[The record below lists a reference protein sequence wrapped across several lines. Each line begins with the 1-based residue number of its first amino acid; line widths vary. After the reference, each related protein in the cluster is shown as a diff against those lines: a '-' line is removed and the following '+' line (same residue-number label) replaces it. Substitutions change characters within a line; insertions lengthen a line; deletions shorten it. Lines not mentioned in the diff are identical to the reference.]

1 MIYSYSRFQE
11 ILYLQQLIT
20 DHSHPNLKLAM
31 SAFSR
36 KNKIWS
42 NFSPARAARWSV
54 AVRPPMEKRRST
66 LVELGGGVRCRWTT
80 CRRAFLT
87 ESEGPVSSS
96 YFFQNLQITICHNA
110 GILLVGSHLMIQS
123 KKNPLNM
130 YNLRLTGS
138 ESTMDL
144 SSSLLEALFFGMEM

>member
-11 ILYLQQLIT
+11 ILYVQQLIT

-66 LVELGGGVRCRWTT
+66 LVELGGGVRCRRTT

-87 ESEGPVSSS
+87 ESDCPVSSS
-96 YFFQNLQITICHNA
+96 YFFQNLQITQNWGLLIHNCKPQA
-110 GILLVGSHLMIQS
+110 FV
-123 KKNPLNM
+123 
-130 YNLRLTGS
+130 
-138 ESTMDL
+138 
-144 SSSLLEALFFGMEM
+144 LFKGKPKVVFNG